1 MIDMDPLVQSLMLF
15 PLGPHAVSRLRAA
28 RLARSS
34 KLFLARGG
42 PRAERCAG

>member
-1 MIDMDPLVQSLMLF
+1 MTGMDPLLQSLMPF
-15 PLGPHAVSRLRAA
+15 PLGPHAVGRLRAA

-34 KLFLARGG
+34 KPFLTRGG